1 MYPRYLFTIFNFS
14 LDILF
19 LIVQVSFP
27 SSPNPFSTSDKL
39 GERIGIG
46 QSAGNVGEQ
55 IGTGQSAGSVGEQ
68 IGKRPICSQFRLTNW
83 PANSLEFMLAFRPHF
98 DLLAGASTVSARP
111 VCESAGLL
119 AWRVNR
125 PASKPVRTYI
135 SLMAKLYKFFEKYLP
150 YIEENK

>member
-19 LIVQVSFP
+19 LIAQVSFP
-27 SSPNPFSTSDKL
+27 SSPNPFSTADNL
-39 GERIGIG
+39 GERIGMG

-55 IGTGQSAGSVGEQ
+55 IGMGRSAGSVGEQ

-83 PANSLEFMLAFRPHF
+83 PADSLEFMLAFRPHS

-111 VCESAGLL
+111 VCASAGLL

-125 PASKPVRTYI
+125 PASKPVRTY
-135 SLMAKLYKFFEKYLP
+135 SYLSFKFYS
-150 YIEENK
+150 Y

>member
-27 SSPNPFSTSDKL
+27 SSPS
-39 GERIGIG
+39 
-46 QSAGNVGEQ
+46 NVGEQ
-55 IGTGQSAGSVGEQ
+55 IGMGRSAGSVGEQ
-68 IGKRPICSQFRLTNW
+68 IRKRPICSQFRLTNW
-83 PANSLEFMLAFRPHF
+83 PADSLEFMLAFRPHS

-111 VCESAGLL
+111 VCASAGLL

-125 PASKPVRTYI
+125 PASKPVRTWLKTQITKTKEIRYMMLNWTVYC
-135 SLMAKLYKFFEKYLP
+135 SQYL
-150 YIEENK
+150 